1 MCVPG
6 EMRSGGEGMFW
17 GSLGRKH
24 IMLFILSLGTCTLIN
39 TAENSNMFVLIFFF
53 SKSQQK
59 SKKVWNRTFEHWR
72 CCIYLQTDVSPAE
85 KLQRFST
92 VCFKTLVPIFYPLAP
107 SCTVIYSWCNPI
119 RNWKHSVFII
129 LLWWKIQLKPSYFSN
144 WNVFK
149 LTKLCSDIKNIV
161 SV

>member
-6 EMRSGGEGMFW
+6 EMRSGGEGTFW
-17 GSLGRKH
+17 GCLGRKH
-24 IMLFILSLGTCTLIN
+24 VMLFITWEPVHLLILQKIPTCWYWLFCSPN
-39 TAENSNMFVLIFFF
+39 HSR
-53 SKSQQK
+53 SQK
-59 SKKVWNRTFEHWR
+59 MWNRMFEHWR
-72 CCIYLQTDVSPAE
+72 CCISLQTDISPAE
-85 KLQRFST
+85 KLQCFST

-107 SCTVIYSWCNPI
+107 SCTVIYLWCNPI